1 MKEILFKMLAELEAH
16 FETKELE
23 VSNNPNFNSYTQSEL
38 NNRKNEILNFEFFIK
53 KADISSLQ
61 NEIIQDF
68 RKNADRII
76 LDIDKIKCE
85 IIK

>member
-16 FETKELE
+16 FEKKELE
-23 VSNNPNFNSYTQSEL
+23 VSNNPNFNSHTQSEL

-68 RKNADRII
+68 RKNADRIK